1 LLTVGLPRDFQTVGY
16 VHVGNEVFIRAGAI
30 NRRSIV
36 VVKSRN
42 EKRKELMGQVPFAH
56 T

>member
-1 LLTVGLPRDFQTVGY
+1 VGY
-16 VHVGNEVFIRAGAI
+16 VHVGNEVFIRAVPI

-36 VVKSRN
+36 VVKSR
-42 EKRKELMGQVPFAH
+42 KKMRKELMGQVPFAH